1 MFLLLVAV
9 VGEDFPQFAVG
20 GGRDALVVPV
30 DGLEFLHERRD
41 GAMALDDVGRQ
52 QFKRL
57 VESFARH
64 NRDEYPARLPG

>member
-1 MFLLLVAV
+1 
-9 VGEDFPQFAVG
+9 
-20 GGRDALVVPV
+20 
-30 DGLEFLHERRD
+30 
-41 GAMALDDVGRQ
+41 MALDDVGRQ